1 MSSQEETEK
10 TFFRHQVYR
19 PPTKID
25 PSDGKPYTWKKLAA
39 WYDTKGWTMQQI
51 NTYWDDML
59 MHSIGRTRTRKKE
72 VLDDENPV
80 LKKRKRDAAQGSKW
94 EQW

>member
-1 MSSQEETEK
+1 
-10 TFFRHQVYR
+10 
-19 PPTKID
+19 
-25 PSDGKPYTWKKLAA
+25 
-39 WYDTKGWTMQQI
+39 MQQI

-59 MHSIGRTRTRKKE
+59 IHSIGRTRTRKKE
-72 VLDDENPV
+72 VLDDEDSV